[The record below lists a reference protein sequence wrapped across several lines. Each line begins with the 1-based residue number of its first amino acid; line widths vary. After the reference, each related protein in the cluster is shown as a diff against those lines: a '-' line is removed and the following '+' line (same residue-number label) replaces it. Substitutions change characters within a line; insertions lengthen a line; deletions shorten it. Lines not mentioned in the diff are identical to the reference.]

1 MGRAIEDIRK
11 EIDAADDEL
20 LTLIQRRF
28 ELAREIGVLKNRDNL
43 DTFNPSR
50 ETAIIERLAPR
61 LKPPVTRPMLEAIF
75 AEIFSISRSLQKKTR
90 VAYLGPEGSYSHQA
104 TRTIFNLD
112 AELIPRKDIESVI
125 NEVLA
130 QRADLGIVP
139 VENSTEGM
147 INQTLD
153 MMATSRLFVC
163 REIMLPI
170 RNCLLS
176 GTTMDRIRRV
186 YSHPQALAQCRKWIM
201 ENLPQAETVE
211 TASTSIAALTA
222 KDEDGGAAIAS
233 SIAAEIYG
241 LDILACNIND
251 IQENI
256 TRFWVISRTT
266 MPIEGN
272 AKTSIIVTLENIPG
286 ALHHAVGVFAG
297 KGINLTKIESRPS
310 RKNPW
315 EYIFFIDFQGNLAD
329 ANVKAA
335 MEEIRAYTSEIII
348 LGSYPEGR
356 ISE

>member
-1 MGRAIEDIRK
+1 MERTIEDIRQ

-20 LTLIQRRF
+20 MNLIQRRF

-50 ETAIIERLAPR
+50 ETAIVERLAPR
-61 LKPPVTRPMLEAIF
+61 LKPPFTRPMLEAIF
-75 AEIFSISRSLQKKTR
+75 AEIFSISRSLQKKTK

-112 AELIPRKDIESVI
+112 AELMPKKDIETVI

-130 QRADLGIVP
+130 QRADLGVVP

-147 INQTLD
+147 INRTLD

-163 REIMLPI
+163 REILLPI

-176 GTTMDRIRRV
+176 CTTMDRIRKV

-201 ENLPQAETVE
+201 DNLPLAETVE

-222 KDEDGGAAIAS
+222 RAEDGSAAIAS

-241 LDILACNIND
+241 LDILAGNIND

-256 TRFWVISRTT
+256 TRFWVI
-266 MPIEGN
+266 
-272 AKTSIIVTLENIPG
+272 
-286 ALHHAVGVFAG
+286 
-297 KGINLTKIESRPS
+297 
-310 RKNPW
+310 
-315 EYIFFIDFQGNLAD
+315 
-329 ANVKAA
+329 
-335 MEEIRAYTSEIII
+335 
-348 LGSYPEGR
+348 
-356 ISE
+356 